1 MQLTLE
7 NGDDFE
13 RRNAEWIR
21 TTLPDY
27 ERVWAAFI
35 GNNQSSPARPLEMP
49 GLSEE
54 LQRSRK
60 KFYQAHYSVA
70 RKLFLFQRLIDE
82 IVESL
87 GDGSTY
93 DQFEASEDR
102 LFRFGSYLGFIY
114 DMFEQI
120 AAALKAEDTVYAD
133 LKGFF
138 QQRCHIIHTPQI
150 PHLIEDGLLKIPK
163 IAAAK
168 GAEGEW
174 HKDSVWDDFEL
185 KDFVF
190 LSDFVQDTAKEFY
203 NAVRN
208 SHAKIFNAADRRFE
222 KRRIA
227 CPDNTADETSEYFD
241 PSDFTTRCGPLP
253 ASTVTPNISGEFC
266 PPAYS
271 TLNHP

>member
-27 ERVWAAFI
+27 ERVWATFI
-35 GNNQSSPARPLEMP
+35 GNNQKSPARPLEMP
-49 GLSEE
+49 GMSAE
-54 LQRSRK
+54 LQRSWK

-70 RKLFLFQRLIDE
+70 RKLLLFQRLSDE
-82 IVESL
+82 IIESL
-87 GDGSTY
+87 GDGSTF

-150 PHLIEDGLLKIPK
+150 PHLIEDGWLKIPK
-163 IAAAK
+163 IAAVK

-190 LSDFVQDTAKEFY
+190 LADFVRETATEFY
-203 NAVRN
+203 DVVRE

-227 CPDNTADETSEYFD
+227 YPSKALDEASVFFD
-241 PSDFTTRCGPLP
+241 PGDFSTRCGPVP
-253 ASTVTPNISGEFC
+253 TSNFASNNSGEFC